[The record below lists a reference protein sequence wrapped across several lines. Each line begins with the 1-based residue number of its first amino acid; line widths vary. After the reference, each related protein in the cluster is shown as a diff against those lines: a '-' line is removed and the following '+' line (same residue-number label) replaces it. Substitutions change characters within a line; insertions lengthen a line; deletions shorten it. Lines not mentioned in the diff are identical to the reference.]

1 MEACVH
7 GAISFV
13 DDLPV
18 TDIEKCQLC
27 GQCMDVCLA
36 GAREI
41 IGEEMTVDEVLDEIE
56 KDRIFYDESGG
67 GATFSGGEPL
77 MQQEFLSAML
87 DKCRIRGIQTAIDT
101 TCYAKPET
109 IRDIAGRA
117 DMFLCDIK
125 HMDTSIHKQYTGVEN
140 DLILDN
146 IRELAGMG
154 FKMVIRIPI
163 IPDFNDDEKNIENTV
178 QFVKSLGGI
187 EEIDILPYNRGGLEK
202 SVRLTDDFSLMQTGV
217 PSDDKMEDIANA
229 IRRYGFEVKIG
240 G

>member
-1 MEACVH
+1 M
-7 GAISFV
+7 
-13 DDLPV
+13 PV

-27 GQCMDVCLA
+27 GQCMDVCLT

-41 IGEEMTVDEVLDEIE
+41 IGEEITVDMVLDEIE

-77 MQQEFLSAML
+77 MQPEFLSAML
-87 DKCRIRGIQTAIDT
+87 DQCRARGIHTAIDT
-101 TCYAKPET
+101 TCYTKPET
-109 IRDIAGRA
+109 IRDIAGKA

-125 HMDTSIHKQYTGVEN
+125 HMDSSIHKQYTGVEN

-146 IRELAGMG
+146 IRELAGTG
-154 FKMVIRIPI
+154 IKMVIRVPI
-163 IPDFNDDEKNIENTV
+163 IPDFNDDRKNIENTV

-202 SVRLTDDFSLMQTGV
+202 SVRLSDELSLMQTEAPG
-217 PSDDKMEDIANA
+217 DDKMEDIANT